1 MKTFPH
7 HALSRGYLLGYPQK
21 PILDSGVVAMQLGNG
36 VLRTRDELGAD
47 VTARDLRYECLTA
60 ADITILENFRD
71 DHRATTFYWADN
83 KTYLTYEC
91 RFDPTAPPQVV
102 PNAVTP
108 NHYDYQARLL
118 PVLPA
123 TTVAM
128 LAGHWKMNDDAADT
142 DVADASDN
150 AYTLTAQ
157 QNTEDITTTG
167 KIDDALT
174 FNGSSDYL
182 IRAAETY
189 DHEEG
194 TICAWIKPDSLHDGV
209 VVASGDEA
217 GSDYELRFALNASGQ
232 MQYYAKAGGTPDNLN
247 TANSLV
253 TAAAW
258 NHVVLRCGA
267 GSVTCFINGVERS
280 LSVIN
285 TGSDAGK
292 WFADI
297 DNRDNVTVGVLKES
311 SSQFFFDGAID
322 DVRIYRRPLTDLEI
336 AAIYNSGSGT
346 ESAVVA

>member
-7 HALSRGYLLGYPQK
+7 HALTRGYLLGYPQK

-194 TICAWIKPDSLHDGV
+194 TICAWIKPDSLATMS

-217 GSDYELRFALNASGQ
+217 SGTDCLHLAITANGGLKYFVHDGVASDNLTTPGSLFSASTWTHV
-232 MQYYAKAGGTPDNLN
+232 AWVAGGGTVIGYVNG
-247 TANSLV
+247 
-253 TAAAW
+253 AAALFST
-258 NHVVLRCGA
+258 VST
-267 GSVTCFINGVERS
+267 GS
-280 LSVIN
+280 N
-285 TGSDAGK
+285 TGRWLADVAG
-292 WFADI
+292 
-297 DNRDNVTVGVLKES
+297 RDNFTVGVTKRS
-311 SSQFFFDGAID
+311 SSQFFFDGVLD